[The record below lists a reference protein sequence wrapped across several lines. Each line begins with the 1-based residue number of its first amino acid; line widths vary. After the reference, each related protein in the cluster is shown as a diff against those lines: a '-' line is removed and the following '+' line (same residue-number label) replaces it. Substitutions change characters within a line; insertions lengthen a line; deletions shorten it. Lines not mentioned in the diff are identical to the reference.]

1 MAFQHLRLPAA
12 FFGGVILF
20 LLMAMPAPT
29 MLAGSQ
35 ESPAQALGKIRS
47 MAESQHEI
55 VMLLIQKKDYE
66 QSLAEAAKIFDMKW
80 PVDQEPLL
88 VKELLFISDKLLQ
101 EKQAPL
107 ALRLVESNARVFKT
121 NASQVSI
128 LKEKGYLY
136 KSMNQLDKSIE
147 CFRQA
152 QELEKKAP
160 G

>member
-1 MAFQHLRLPAA
+1 MASEPLRLPITIS
-12 FFGGVILF
+12 GGAILF
-20 LLMAMPAPT
+20 FLMAI
-29 MLAGSQ
+29 LAMDPSAMSQ
-35 ESPAQALGKIRS
+35 ESPAQALGKTRS
-47 MAESQHEI
+47 MAEMQHEI
-55 VMLLIQKKDYE
+55 VMLLIQKKEYE
-66 QSLAEAAKIFDMKW
+66 QALAEAAKIFDMKW

-88 VKELLFISDKLLQ
+88 MKELRVISDKLLQ

-107 ALRLVESNARVFKT
+107 ALRLVESNSRVFKT

-136 KSMNQLDKSIE
+136 KSMNQVDKSID

>member
-1 MAFQHLRLPAA
+1 MTSEPMRLPATIS
-12 FFGGVILF
+12 GGAILLF
-20 LLMAMPAPT
+20 LMAIHASAVPAT
-29 MLAGSQ
+29 SQ

-55 VMLLIQKKDYE
+55 VMLLIQKKEYE
-66 QSLAEAAKIFDMKW
+66 QSLVEAAKIFDMKW

-88 VKELLFISDKLLQ
+88 LKELKLISDKFLQ

-107 ALRLVESNARVFKT
+107 ALRLLESNAKVFKT
-121 NASQVSI
+121 NAGQVYI

-136 KSMNQLDKSIE
+136 KSMNETDKAVE

-152 QELEKKAP
+152 LELEKKAP